1 MVGAE
6 VVVRVG
12 VAERVCHDVDHS
24 AERSSGSDR
33 SSAATSRQAPNSRS
47 SNAMFR
53 SILRILRY
61 TRRKRRNRM
70 WRVGR
75 ATSELPHIAI
85 DSPLTRLLVPS
96 PLFPSAS
103 APGWRWAQRG
113 SFRRRNF
120 APALRSFRHQR
131 MDSNGLRCGSLGSVS
146 RQYRAKHC
154 SGTGTVHNAFMR
166 PSPQK
171 AVVETPFRPAP
182 RSFFNGELTLS
193 PKPVFFITNK
203 TAETTTRR
211 LVTFLVRRNPTP
223 LPRILASAMRG
234 EHGGVDAYEL

>member
-1 MVGAE
+1 M
-6 VVVRVG
+6 
-12 VAERVCHDVDHS
+12 
-24 AERSSGSDR
+24 
-33 SSAATSRQAPNSRS
+33 NY
-47 SNAMFR
+47 
-53 SILRILRY
+53 RILRS
-61 TRRKRRNRM
+61 THRLHACSCRHPFSRQ
-70 WRVGR
+70 
-75 ATSELPHIAI
+75 
-85 DSPLTRLLVPS
+85 RLLLVGVGHNAEAFDDAIS
-96 PLFPSAS
+96 RLRYGAFGINVWTAMVFAVAAWGAFP
-103 APGWRWAQRG
+103 GNTAQSIG
-113 SFRRRNF
+113 
-120 APALRSFRHQR
+120 
-131 MDSNGLRCGSLGSVS
+131 
-146 RQYRAKHC
+146 
-154 SGTGTVHNAFMR
+154 SGTGMVHNAFML